1 MTVRL
6 SPCLACARHVKVG
19 ACSCPFCG
27 AKVACVAPPSVAGGE
42 RMSRAALFAA
52 GALGTVLGATDC
64 SSSSTPFHGASPPPA
79 EAGSDAAE
87 SDAPSTPPDASG
99 PPSDAAAPSDAREE
113 SPGVVALYG
122 GFIPIDASKDSG

>member
-6 SPCLACARHVKVG
+6 SPCLAYARHVKVG

-27 AKVACVAPPSVAGGE
+27 AKVAC
-42 RMSRAALFAA
+42 
-52 GALGTVLGATDC
+52 
-64 SSSSTPFHGASPPPA
+64 
-79 EAGSDAAE
+79 SDAAE

-99 PPSDAAAPSDAREE
+99 APSDAAAASDAPDER
-113 SPGVVALYG
+113 PGVVALYG